1 MPRDC
6 TGGPLWLHEM
16 YSPAVLCGI
25 PYKSMSVHPCTQHYT
40 EALLDPFG
48 PVSTKEVCLPATLLP
63 LPSLK
68 FTTRLVVPWYTGIGG
83 AGYLLFRPGRSWTSG
98 QTCAYA
104 TTAGNSVTAAT
115 VTTITADANGTTF
128 SSRSPMTMSPTGQ
141 TNPRVR
147 LVTCGMK
154 TICAT
159 PGLNRG
165 GMIAGLVNVNH
176 NSIQGSTLAQVDV
189 YPQVARKGFG
199 TENLDFRLDY
209 GGPMREEEL
218 TFSAPDDVGLNPSS
232 MMVYCVTSA
241 SSPQNF
247 QTEIICYWEAT
258 GDLEGQTASEA
269 DPGPAGTAAAVVQ
282 SQIMNNKGNSPHSGK
297 WLSDTWSMVK
307 SAWKQYAP
315 SSSTVSSMI
324 RTGAQAAIQLALR
337 AQPAAAAAAQ
347 ILPML
352 SRSSALPARAV
363 LPKK

>member
-6 TGGPLWLHEM
+6 TGGPSWLHEM

-48 PVSTKEVCLPATLLP
+48 PVSGKEVCLPATLLP

-68 FTTRLVVPWYTGIGG
+68 FTTRLVVPWYTGTGG

-104 TTAGNSVTAAT
+104 TIAGNTVGTST
-115 VTTITADANGTTF
+115 VTTVTPDANGVAF
-128 SSRSPMTMSPTGQ
+128 SSRSPMTMSPAGL
-141 TNPRVR
+141 NPRVR

-165 GMIAGLVNVNH
+165 GMIAGLVNTNH
-176 NSIQGSTLAQVDV
+176 NSIAGSTLAQVDV
-189 YPQVARKGFG
+189 FPQVARKGFG
-199 TENLDFRLDY
+199 TDALDFRLNF
-209 GGPMREEEL
+209 GGPVREDEL
-218 TFSAPDDVGLNPSS
+218 AFSSPTDTSLDTSC
-232 MMVYCVTSA
+232 MMVFCVTSA

-297 WLSDTWSMVK
+297 WLSETWSMVK

-324 RTGAQAAIQLALR
+324 RTGAQAALQLALR
-337 AQPAAAAAAQ
+337 SQPAAAAAAQ

-352 SRSSALPARAV
+352 SRSSASSARAV